1 MRFTDEQRRAIAQRG
16 SSLFLHAGAGSGK
29 TAVLVERFVASVRE
43 GGARVDS
50 ILAITYTER
59 AAAELKARI
68 RRRFLAEGD
77 RRHAREAERAWVSTI
92 HGFCSRVLRA
102 HALEAG
108 LDPEYRVVEESEAAR
123 TARAAFE
130 SALEEFA
137 AGGGAERLELL
148 ARYTPDKLSA
158 MVRTVYGDLR
168 SRGQREPSLP
178 PVEGPRP
185 AGREPAELAEAV
197 SAALGEL
204 SGSGC
209 SGKAVEAAL
218 RRLEGCRDAL
228 AGLGDE
234 LGQSADFEELRVKAG
249 AARALKTEA
258 FARLAEAHEAYVVA
272 CRAREA
278 HRDYGLL
285 RDLLAVYG
293 RAYGEA
299 KSARSALD
307 FEDLEL
313 RCRDLLQRRP
323 ALRERYRDRFTQVMV
338 DEFQDT
344 NQLQNEILGLVARDN
359 LFTVGDE
366 LQSIYSFRHADPGV
380 FAAHREAAERE
391 LRAARLSA
399 NFRSAPELLDA
410 MNAAFA
416 AVDGFPLYPLRR
428 PPAGDGLPAPVEGRL
443 FDPDGPHA
451 AQEPAVELLVVD
463 RDKGRWDRAIERD
476 GTATAWVENGAPAA
490 PVWRTAEARLLAGR
504 VREIVDGGAWRP
516 GDVAVLLRSATDV
529 AVYERALA
537 QRGLPTYVVGGR
549 GYWTQQ
555 QVADLRAYLGA
566 VANPLDELALFTL
579 LASPLV
585 GASLDA
591 LVLLRLRAGALGRDP
606 WWALESAFLD
616 GDDGAGGLAAA
627 LPAPDR
633 EKLGRFVERFT
644 AERAAAA
651 RSSLEALIDRAVTD
665 SGYDRAVLALPA
677 GGRRMANVRKLM
689 RMAREFEAE
698 HGRDVRGF
706 IDFLDEQE
714 GIEAHE
720 GEAPLELE
728 HVDAVRLMTIHAAK
742 GLEFPVVCVAD
753 LGREGRVD
761 DTALRVT
768 EDGRAGLE
776 LASLGG
782 RRSAGLD
789 LERIKQEQVERTERE
804 EKRVFYVAMTR
815 AERRLILSGA
825 TDMEKWPEPKP
836 LGAPMDWIWRAFAPS
851 LAELVAEPAGEVE
864 RLSPDGRAVRV
875 RYTVCAP
882 HTIGGTSGA
891 GPPGAGAVRNGAGRG
906 PLGPPPAPLPLPDPS
921 PVGVR
926 RLSYSALEDYKRC
939 GYCFYL
945 ERVLGVPEPLA
956 VRAGAGRGPAE
967 DPAARARPG
976 EDELAPLVRG
986 TVVHELL
993 ERLAFDGPV
1002 APSAREVAARLE
1014 RAGGVA
1020 RLEEVDSIRSLI
1032 GGFIGSALC
1041 RRIAA
1046 ARRRRQELP
1055 FAFGLPAAAPP
1066 ERSLLLTGVVDVH
1079 VREGERTLIVDYKSD
1094 RLDGRAPEAV
1104 CREEY
1109 GLQRAVYALAALR
1122 EGAPAVEVVHCFLE
1136 RPEEPAAATFAPQ
1149 NTPELEAELM
1159 AEAEPLLAGRFEPAG
1174 EVCPG
1179 CALRAAAWR
1188 VGGERPSGRRARY
1201 A

>member
-43 GGARVDS
+43 DGARVDS

-344 NQLQNEILGLVARDN
+344 NQLQNEILSLVARDN

-410 MNAAFA
+410 LNAAFT

-428 PPAGDGLPAPVEGRL
+428 PPAGDGSPAPVEGRL
-443 FDPDGPHA
+443 FDPDGPQGAH
-451 AQEPAVELLVVD
+451 EPAVELLVVD
-463 RDKGRWDRAIERD
+463 RDKGRWDRAIEQE
-476 GTATAWVENGAPAA
+476 GTATAEVENGAPAA
-490 PVWRTAEARLLAGR
+490 PVWGSPRLACL
-504 VREIVDGGAWRP
+504 P
-516 GDVAVLLRSATDV
+516 VAC
-529 AVYERALA
+529 
-537 QRGLPTYVVGGR
+537 
-549 GYWTQQ
+549 
-555 QVADLRAYLGA
+555 
-566 VANPLDELALFTL
+566 
-579 LASPLV
+579 
-585 GASLDA
+585 
-591 LVLLRLRAGALGRDP
+591 
-606 WWALESAFLD
+606 
-616 GDDGAGGLAAA
+616 
-627 LPAPDR
+627 
-633 EKLGRFVERFT
+633 
-644 AERAAAA
+644 A
-651 RSSLEALIDRAVTD
+651 RSSTEGPGARGTWPCCFAPPPTSRSTSARWPTAGCPRTSSAAVATGP
-665 SGYDRAVLALPA
+665 SSRSPTCAPTWARWPTRSTSSRCSRSWRLRSSEHRSMRWFCFACARVRSVGTP
-677 GGRRMANVRKLM
+677 GGHWSRPSST
-689 RMAREFEAE
+689 
-698 HGRDVRGF
+698 G
-706 IDFLDEQE
+706 
-714 GIEAHE
+714 
-720 GEAPLELE
+720 
-728 HVDAVRLMTIHAAK
+728 T
-742 GLEFPVVCVAD
+742 
-753 LGREGRVD
+753 
-761 DTALRVT
+761 TA
-768 EDGRAGLE
+768 RAGWPPPCRRPIGRSSGASSS
-776 LASLGG
+776 ASLPSVRRRPG
-782 RRSAGLD
+782 RRS
-789 LERIKQEQVERTERE
+789 
-804 EKRVFYVAMTR
+804 
-815 AERRLILSGA
+815 RR
-825 TDMEKWPEPKP
+825 
-836 LGAPMDWIWRAFAPS
+836 
-851 LAELVAEPAGEVE
+851 
-864 RLSPDGRAVRV
+864 
-875 RYTVCAP
+875 
-882 HTIGGTSGA
+882 
-891 GPPGAGAVRNGAGRG
+891 
-906 PLGPPPAPLPLPDPS
+906 
-921 PVGVR
+921 
-926 RLSYSALEDYKRC
+926 
-939 GYCFYL
+939 
-945 ERVLGVPEPLA
+945 
-956 VRAGAGRGPAE
+956 
-967 DPAARARPG
+967 
-976 EDELAPLVRG
+976 
-986 TVVHELL
+986 
-993 ERLAFDGPV
+993 
-1002 APSAREVAARLE
+1002 
-1014 RAGGVA
+1014 
-1020 RLEEVDSIRSLI
+1020 
-1032 GGFIGSALC
+1032 
-1041 RRIAA
+1041 
-1046 ARRRRQELP
+1046 
-1055 FAFGLPAAAPP
+1055 
-1066 ERSLLLTGVVDVH
+1066 
-1079 VREGERTLIVDYKSD
+1079 
-1094 RLDGRAPEAV
+1094 
-1104 CREEY
+1104 
-1109 GLQRAVYALAALR
+1109 
-1122 EGAPAVEVVHCFLE
+1122 
-1136 RPEEPAAATFAPQ
+1136 
-1149 NTPELEAELM
+1149 
-1159 AEAEPLLAGRFEPAG
+1159 
-1174 EVCPG
+1174 
-1179 CALRAAAWR
+1179 
-1188 VGGERPSGRRARY
+1188 
-1201 A
+1201 